1 MNDDRL
7 TVTLRHSKTRAG
19 TFGALSRTCQQL
31 RSEFL
36 PIHAGHQSRWTT
48 AIALEDINT
57 YVNTFSGESKHYA
70 PIPRKLCVML
80 KSLVA
85 PQSPPPVDLVPLL
98 LYRRQFSHLVLA
110 FVVDRC
116 ESCQHVANKEE
127 AECYGLNIAL
137 SSHTRIAKDVAC
149 GKIISATYTRVPGSG
164 GQIQVVI
171 RPELSEVYA
180 GQVWRGMAASRMREI
195 ESRYYQSIPLGRNK
209 GGWYD
214 FDVDVR
220 LDLNGITP
228 SQWAAKTASDRA
240 TRPKKHNMYFLRC
253 INP

>member
-1 MNDDRL
+1 
-7 TVTLRHSKTRAG
+7 
-19 TFGALSRTCQQL
+19 
-31 RSEFL
+31 
-36 PIHAGHQSRWTT
+36 
-48 AIALEDINT
+48 
-57 YVNTFSGESKHYA
+57 
-70 PIPRKLCVML
+70 ML

-98 LYRRQFSHLVLA
+98 LYRRQFSYLVLA
-110 FVVDRC
+110 FVADRC
-116 ESCQHVANKEE
+116 ESCRHVAGMEE

-137 SSHTRIAKDVAC
+137 SSHTRIAKDVAR
-149 GKIISATYTRVPGSG
+149 GKIISATYRRVPGSG
-164 GQIQVVI
+164 GQVQVVI
-171 RPELSEVYA
+171 KPELSEVYA
-180 GQVWRGMAASRMREI
+180 GRVWRGMAALRIQEI

-220 LDLNGITP
+220 LDLDGITP